1 MIPIYIY
8 RCLYMYVYIYI
19 YIHSP
24 WTGVD
29 VLLDCQTYSQLLM
42 ANLLKLTVY
51 PLQDWTGGYLMYPYD
66 T

>member
-1 MIPIYIY
+1 MFIYV
-8 RCLYMYVYIYI
+8 CI

-42 ANLLKLTVY
+42 ANLLKLTFY